1 MYLAVGIVSAI
12 ILSMAAIVGCSSA
25 NDSKD
30 EQKVNEILSSMS
42 LDQKAKLVI
51 GTWRSRGSGMF
62 GGAAPGGM
70 PGGAAP
76 GGMPGGGA
84 PGGMP
89 GGAAPGGAPNSAPA
103 GGVGQQ
109 NNASAQAADTAYDNM
124 STRVRTYLAGAAGFS
139 AEFPELGITTQ
150 VLSDGPA
157 GLRITPIR
165 EGDDNT
171 YYCTAFPIATVLAS
185 TWDTELVYKVGQAMG
200 QEVLEYGSDII
211 LGPALNIQR
220 NPLCGRNFEYFSE
233 DPLIAGKMAAAMVG
247 GIQSNGVGTSI
258 KHFAANNSETNR
270 MSVNEIISERALRE
284 IYLKGFEITIK
295 EAQPWTVMSSY
306 NKINGLYTSESHD
319 LLTTILRDDWG
330 FKGYVMTDWGGGSDP
345 IAQMKAGNDLIMP
358 GQMAQYQQI
367 LEAVGNG
374 TLDEAVLNTNVSRI
388 LSIMLKS
395 PRYNNYQFTSKP
407 DLKAHAEVTRQAATD
422 GMVLLEN
429 KNKTLPI
436 STTTKNVA
444 AFGNTSYNFI
454 SGGTG
459 SGDVNE
465 AYTVSLIDGLSNA
478 GFVTDPELTKIYED
492 YKAKEEAARAS
503 QNQNR
508 GMGGMGM
515 FGGRQPIA
523 EMSVDK
529 ALAEKV
535 AEETDIALITIGRN
549 SGEGSDRTATEGDFY
564 LSATEKEIITN
575 VTEAFHAKGK
585 KVIVILN
592 IGGVIETASWS
603 NIPDAVLLAWQPGQE
618 GGNSVLDVLSG
629 KVNPSGKLAVSFP
642 LSYDDVPSSATFPGH
657 AIEGAEDNAADLSG
671 FSMSRRAPT
680 EMEYNDDIYVGY
692 RYYNTFDVP
701 VSYEFGYGLSYTSF
715 EYSNLTLSSDKLK
728 KSITVTVDI
737 ANTGSVAGRDVV
749 QIYVSAPDVKLE
761 KPEEELTAFGKT
773 KVLQPGE
780 TETLTFTISAYDIS
794 SFEEATSSWIVEPG
808 TYTLKVG
815 DSSLNI
821 KEVAE
826 FTVASEI
833 VAEIVN
839 KAMAATKEFSKLT
852 K

>member
-1 MYLAVGIVSAI
+1 MKKKRLKLYLATGIASAI
-12 ILSMAAIVGCSSA
+12 FVSMAAIVACSSG
-25 NDSKD
+25 NDSKG
-30 EQKVNEILSSMS
+30 EQKVNDILVSMS

-51 GTWRSRGSGMF
+51 GTWRSGGGGMF
-62 GGAAPGGM
+62 GGA

-76 GGMPGGGA
+76 GGG
-84 PGGMP
+84 
-89 GGAAPGGAPNSAPA
+89 PGGAPNATPGGAPA
-103 GGVGQQ
+103 GGPGQQ
-109 NNASAQAADTAYDNM
+109 NNAPAQEADTAYDNM
-124 STRVRTYLAGAAGFS
+124 SVRVRTYLDGAAGFS

-150 VLSDGPA
+150 ILSDGPA

-200 QEVLEYGSDII
+200 QEVLEYGSDVI

-220 NPLCGRNFEYFSE
+220 NPLCGRNFEYYSE
-233 DPLIAGKMAAAMVG
+233 DPLITGKMAAAMIG

-258 KHFAANNSETNR
+258 KHFVANNSETNR

-284 IYLKGFEITIK
+284 IYLKGFEIAIK
-295 EAQPWTVMSSY
+295 ESQPWTVMSSY
-306 NKINGLYTSESHD
+306 NKINGTYTSESYD

-345 IAQMKAGNDLIMP
+345 IAQMKAGNDLLMP
-358 GQMAQYQQI
+358 GQRSQYQQI
-367 LEAVGNG
+367 LDAVGDG
-374 TLDEAVLNTNVSRI
+374 TLDEAVLDKNVSRI

-395 PRYNNYQFTSKP
+395 PRYNNYQFSGKP
-407 DLKAHAEVTRQAATD
+407 DMKAHAEVTRQAATD

-429 KNKTLPI
+429 KDQTLPI
-436 STTTKNVA
+436 STSTKNVA

-465 AYTVSLIDGLSNA
+465 AYTVSLIDGLANA
-478 GFVTDPELTKIYED
+478 GFVTDAGLTKVYED
-492 YKAKEEAARAS
+492 YKTKEEAAHAN
-503 QNQNR
+503 QNQVR

-529 ALAEKV
+529 TLAEKI

-549 SGEGSDRTATEGDFY
+549 SGEGSDRTANDGDFY
-564 LSATEKEIITN
+564 LTVTEKEMIAN

-585 KVIVILN
+585 KAIVVLN
-592 IGGVIETASWS
+592 IGGVVETASWS
-603 NIPDAVLLAWQPGQE
+603 DVPDAVLLAWQPGQE
-618 GGNSVLDVLSG
+618 GGNSVVDVLTG
-629 KVNPSGKLAVSFP
+629 KVNPSGRLAVSFP
-642 LSYDDVPSSATFPGH
+642 LSYDDVPSAATFPGH
-657 AIEGAEDNAADLSG
+657 AVEGATDDAADLSG
-671 FSMSRRAPT
+671 FSMMRRTPT
-680 EMEYNDDIYVGY
+680 EMEYDDDIYVGY

-715 EYSNLTLSSDKLK
+715 EYSNLTLSSDKFK
-728 KSITVTVDI
+728 KSMTVTVDVS
-737 ANTGSVAGRDVV
+737 NTGSVAGRDVV
-749 QIYVSAPDVKLE
+749 QIYVGAPDLKLE

-773 KVLQPGE
+773 KLLQPGE
-780 TETLTFTISAYDIS
+780 KETLTFTISAYDIS
-794 SFEEATSSWIVEPG
+794 SFEEATTSWIVEPG

-815 DSSLNI
+815 DSSLSI
-821 KEVAE
+821 KEESE
-826 FTVASEI
+826 FTVESEI
-833 VAEIVN
+833 VVETVN
-839 KAMAATKEFSKLT
+839 KAMTPEREFPKLT
-852 K
+852 KK